1 MTPDSI
7 NTLDSHLR
15 KFQKE
20 LSAGTVS
27 LALLAVLGTAGEP
40 MYGYQIAKRLEQEGE
55 GVLSGKQSALYPV
68 LRNLE
73 GGGLLDSFVEP
84 SVAGPPRRYY
94 RITEAGREALR
105 GWSAAW
111 RATRDSVD
119 SVLQGVHAL
128 HLPGE
133 AI

>member
-40 MYGYQIAKRLEQEGE
+40 M
-55 GVLSGKQSALYPV
+55 
-68 LRNLE
+68 
-73 GGGLLDSFVEP
+73 
-84 SVAGPPRRYY
+84 
-94 RITEAGREALR
+94 
-105 GWSAAW
+105 
-111 RATRDSVD
+111 
-119 SVLQGVHAL
+119 
-128 HLPGE
+128 
-133 AI
+133 